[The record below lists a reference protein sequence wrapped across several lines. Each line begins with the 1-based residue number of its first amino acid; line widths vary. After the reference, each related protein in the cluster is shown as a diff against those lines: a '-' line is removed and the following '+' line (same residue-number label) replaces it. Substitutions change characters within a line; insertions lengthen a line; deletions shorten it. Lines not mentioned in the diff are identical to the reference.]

1 MIFHDLDTSSAQGWS
16 SCSGQSLLVVSSAF
30 FFSRIRKDDTWL
42 HAAGAVARCSRTW
55 HREDFGSGHL
65 PGEDRSFCIAPR
77 ATPVF
82 PHDRSSFSVSSLI
95 HCLWKTVCT
104 SFPPWRP
111 RFSKPRFRPLCRVPP
126 AQAGVR
132 VGGMSQSQDEP
143 APRQYSLEQGFVAKV
158 VFDIGRACS
167 KTMAC
172 SELCDHA
179 VEKRGQMGQPSESLT
194 KSKKLGH

>member
-1 MIFHDLDTSSAQGWS
+1 MIHGYMQLGQWLGVVELGIGRTLAAAICLERIEVSASHHEPLPFFHMIDL
-16 SCSGQSLLVVSSAF
+16 L
-30 FFSRIRKDDTWL
+30 
-42 HAAGAVARCSRTW
+42 
-55 HREDFGSGHL
+55 
-65 PGEDRSFCIAPR
+65 
-77 ATPVF
+77 
-82 PHDRSSFSVSSLI
+82 FSVSSLI